1 MHNRP
6 ERVGEQIRA
15 ELSDLLAR
23 EVHDPGIGF
32 TTLTWVKVS
41 SDLQVARVYYTV
53 LGDAQARKNARRAL
67 DRASAFL
74 RRHLAGRLRLR
85 RAPELVFEYDESIA
99 RGERIEQII
108 QEIHGAAPGAPP
120 EPDRGDPHE

>member
-108 QEIHGAAPGAPP
+108 QELHGASTGPP
-120 EPDRGDPHE
+120 QEPDRGEPSD

>member
-6 ERVGEQIRA
+6 ERLGDQIRA

-32 TTLTWVKVS
+32 TTFTWVKVS
-41 SDLQVARVYYTV
+41 QDLQVARVYYTV
-53 LGDAQARKNARRAL
+53 LGDAKARKDAGRAL
-67 DRASAFL
+67 DRAGAFL

-108 QEIHGAAPGAPP
+108 QEIHGAAPGPP
-120 EPDRGDPHE
+120 TEPDGGEPSE

>member
-108 QEIHGAAPGAPP
+108 QEIHGAAPGPPSEPDGGEPP
-120 EPDRGDPHE
+120 E